1 MGLKNYL
8 TWIFCRDT
16 SWYTSCTTFAIWW
29 FGVFCTLT
37 YSKLICTFSG
47 FWNFALFSNIF
58 FYLDFLVLHIFRRG
72 SVSQSQIETQS
83 NAYATISK
91 LPMVPSSRR
100 SLFNGSLDL
109 FDHERDY
116 ATLDRS
122 NRSPLGPVVPGITST
137 PLSYTLPRR
146 DPRLAS
152 TDFGGSE
159 YYLGGDG
166 EPQIV
171 GNLS

>member
-1 MGLKNYL
+1 MIYFLQNDRNL
-8 TWIFCRDT
+8 MVW
-16 SWYTSCTTFAIWW
+16 TFLHI
-29 FGVFCTLT
+29 
-37 YSKLICTFSG
+37 
-47 FWNFALFSNIF
+47 NIF
-58 FYLDFLVLHIFRRG
+58 KVYLHIFRFFKFLHLFQTFFLPGLLKTIVGVSVLHFFRRG

-91 LPMVPSSRR
+91 LPMAPSSRR

>member
-1 MGLKNYL
+1 MIYFLQNDRNLMVWTFLHINLFKAYL
-8 TWIFCRDT
+8 HIF
-16 SWYTSCTTFAIWW
+16 SF
-29 FGVFCTLT
+29 F
-37 YSKLICTFSG
+37 LI
-47 FWNFALFSNIF
+47 FALFSNIF
-58 FYLDFLVLHIFRRG
+58 FTWTFENNIWSFSFTFFRRG

-91 LPMVPSSRR
+91 LPMAPSSRR

>member
-1 MGLKNYL
+1 
-8 TWIFCRDT
+8 
-16 SWYTSCTTFAIWW
+16 
-29 FGVFCTLT
+29 
-37 YSKLICTFSG
+37 
-47 FWNFALFSNIF
+47 
-58 FYLDFLVLHIFRRG
+58 
-72 SVSQSQIETQS
+72 
-83 NAYATISK
+83 
-91 LPMVPSSRR
+91 MVPSSRR